1 MRFLRYV
8 RAQTY
13 NIQTLHADR
22 YTSHVFTGGGGNY
35 LARAAVGTADYN
47 VLLLFLTIN
56 DFWKNNYFEVYLT
69 DIRQIIMVVDIR

>member
-1 MRFLRYV
+1 MSAHRHTTCRHYTLIAILRTFLP
-8 RAQTY
+8 
-13 NIQTLHADR
+13 
-22 YTSHVFTGGGGNY
+22 GGGGNY
-35 LARAAVGTADYN
+35 LARAAVGTADYRPN

>member
-1 MRFLRYV
+1 MSAHRHTTCRHYTLIAILRTFLP
-8 RAQTY
+8 
-13 NIQTLHADR
+13 
-22 YTSHVFTGGGGNY
+22 GGNY

-69 DIRQIIMVVDIR
+69 DIRQIFMVVDIR

>member
-1 MRFLRYV
+1 MSAHRHTTCRHYTLIAILRTFLP
-8 RAQTY
+8 
-13 NIQTLHADR
+13 
-22 YTSHVFTGGGGNY
+22 GGGNY

-69 DIRQIIMVVDIR
+69 DIRQIFMVVDIR